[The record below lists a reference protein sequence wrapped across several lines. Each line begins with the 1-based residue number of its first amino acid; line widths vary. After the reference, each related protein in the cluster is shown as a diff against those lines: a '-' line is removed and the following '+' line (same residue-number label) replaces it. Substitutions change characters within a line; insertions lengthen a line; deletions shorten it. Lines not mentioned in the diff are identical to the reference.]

1 MVVLC
6 TSVIEHFGLEWPVVV
21 EIAVGGDAS
30 PLVGGLPLLVAKYS
44 ASRPS
49 RIDRTAH
56 PASGS
61 Y

>member
-6 TSVIEHFGLEWPVVV
+6 TSAIFDLEWPFVV
-21 EIAVGGDAS
+21 EVAVSADAS
-30 PLVGGLPLLVAKYS
+30 PLVGGLPHLVAKDL